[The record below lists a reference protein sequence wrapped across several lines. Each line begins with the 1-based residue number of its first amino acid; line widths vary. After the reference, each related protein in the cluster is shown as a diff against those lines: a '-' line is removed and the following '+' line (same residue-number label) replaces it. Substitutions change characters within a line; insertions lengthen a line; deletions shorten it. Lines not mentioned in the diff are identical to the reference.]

1 MQINPFQYFFF
12 TKISVMEVAS
22 GEYGEAVPT
31 LVMALNSHKNA
42 NSVLLREN
50 EIGIQLQGISSVS
63 KNIANDISKSKND
76 KTKIRTSTSSGR
88 TKDELTYTKN
98 SNVDHTLINL
108 SNNDDLSS
116 QNKVSNEVCTTS
128 LLDSHD
134 SVVTLPNKHTFPTSG
149 WKQFWILLKRA
160 FKTILRDKQLMHMR
174 LAAHVIG
181 EENYILFPIRFF
193 NIFFFPVF
201 GGSLLIILFWGKIL
215 SGVLVGTI
223 IGMIYYD
230 IGGEAS
236 KVYDN
241 LGCTFFTMLFTMFT
255 GMMPTILTCM

>member
-1 MQINPFQYFFF
+1 
-12 TKISVMEVAS
+12 MEVAS

-31 LVMALNSHKNA
+31 LVMGVNTYKNSNA
-42 NSVLLREN
+42 VLLTEN
-50 EIGIQLQGISSVS
+50 DIGIQLQGISSVS
-63 KNIANDISKSKND
+63 KNIANDISKSKVD
-76 KTKIRTSTSSGR
+76 KSRIRTSTS
-88 TKDELTYTKN
+88 TALANVEEPLYIKN
-98 SNVDHTLINL
+98 SKVDHTLINL

-116 QNKVSNEVCTTS
+116 QNKVSAEVCTTS

-174 LAAHVIG
+174 LASHVI
-181 EENYILFPIRFF
+181 
-193 NIFFFPVF
+193 
-201 GGSLLIILFWGKIL
+201 
-215 SGVLVGTI
+215 VGTI

-236 KVYDN
+236 KVMDN

-255 GMMPTILTCM
+255 GMMPTILTCT

>member
-1 MQINPFQYFFF
+1 MAVNTY
-12 TKISVMEVAS
+12 KS
-22 GEYGEAVPT
+22 G
-31 LVMALNSHKNA
+31 NA
-42 NSVLLREN
+42 VLLTEN

-63 KNIANDISKSKND
+63 KNIANDISKSKNN
-76 KTKIRTSTSSGR
+76 KSKNRTSTHSTALKS
-88 TKDELTYTKN
+88 DELTYTKN

-116 QNKVSNEVCTTS
+116 QNKVSSEVCTTS

-134 SVVTLPNKHTFPTSG
+134 SVVCTLPNKHTFPTSG
-149 WKQFWILLKRA
+149 TKQFWILLKRA

-174 LAAHVIG
+174 LAAHVI
-181 EENYILFPIRFF
+181 
-193 NIFFFPVF
+193 
-201 GGSLLIILFWGKIL
+201 
-215 SGVLVGTI
+215 VGTI

-230 IGGEAS
+230 IGREAS

-255 GMMPTILTCM
+255 GMMPTILTFPQEMGVFVREHLNYWYSLKAFYFAKTVADMPFQVSTMI